1 MDSDLA
7 TNAVK
12 EEHSPVEETDD
23 SCIFKYFEIVPLFV
37 DSDHTYARACVGGDW
52 SAEVRQENLAVVKE
66 EPNDV
71 CCVLLQSVYIIGNRF
86 SLDTHTPV

>member
-1 MDSDLA
+1 MDSELA

-12 EEHSPVEETDD
+12 EEHLPVEETDD
-23 SCIFKYFEIVPLFV
+23 SCVFKYFEIVPLFV
-37 DSDHTYARACVGGDW
+37 DTDHTNARACVSEDW

-71 CCVLLQSVYIIGNRF
+71 CSVLSHSVCFYRG
-86 SLDTHTPV
+86 

>member
-7 TNAVK
+7 ANAVK
-12 EEHSPVEETDD
+12 EEHIPVEETDN
-23 SCIFKYFEIVPLFV
+23 SCIFKYIEIVPLFV
-37 DSDHTYARACVGGDW
+37 DTDHTYARACVGGDW

-71 CCVLLQSVYIIGNRF
+71 CCVLSHSVCLYRW
-86 SLDTHTPV
+86 